1 MHSDRFLLA
10 LRYFCF
16 HSFICISQSTV
27 IIITTQSK
35 TVLSCFTLLITWY
48 ENAAHNLSG
57 GVAMIL
63 NSAKTKY
70 KLNAHTVLFLRVFGN
85 GCIISVVTPEC
96 SPMFCKWNNSFVQ

>member
-1 MHSDRFLLA
+1 
-10 LRYFCF
+10 
-16 HSFICISQSTV
+16 
-27 IIITTQSK
+27 
-35 TVLSCFTLLITWY
+35 
-48 ENAAHNLSG
+48 
-57 GVAMIL
+57 MIL